1 MPSTQIK
8 EGKTQPMKT
17 GKFGA
22 FARLAAAASLVAAP
36 FATPAALAADV
47 RIIVVSHGQQNDPF
61 WSIVKNGVDAAARDT
76 GVDVQY
82 RAPAT
87 FDMPEMAKLIDNAVA
102 SKPDGLVVSFP
113 DSSALGK
120 SVQNAVRRG
129 IPVIS
134 MNSGSD
140 EYYKYGIAAHVGQT
154 EYEAGLGGGRKMKA
168 AGVTKALCVNHEV
181 GNVALDLRC
190 EGFAKGMGGGVE
202 VVDTGGNDPS
212 NVRAAVSAKLKANPD
227 INGILTLGPLS
238 ALPSLGVL
246 KSGNM
251 LGKVKLASF
260 DLAPD
265 TLKAVRDGQMLFL
278 IDQQPFLQGY
288 LPVAMLAQEAN
299 YAVIPAGVV
308 MTGPGF
314 VTKDNAAKVIEL
326 SAKGFR

>member
-1 MPSTQIK
+1 MICRRPKSKK
-8 EGKTQPMKT
+8 ENTT
-17 GKFGA
+17 NENRKFGA

-36 FATPAALAADV
+36 FAAPVALAADV

-134 MNSGSD
+134 MNS
-140 EYYKYGIAAHVGQT
+140 AATNITNT
-154 EYEAGLGGGRKMKA
+154 ESPPCRPNRIRSRTRRRAQNESGRRHQS
-168 AGVTKALCVNHEV
+168 VVRQSRSR
-181 GNVALDLRC
+181 NVALDLRC

-314 VTKDNAAKVIEL
+314 VTKENAAKVIEL